1 MGFKRTCTSQ
11 RAQGWVWTL
20 RPQPPAEC
28 WRRSRHPPP
37 RHPEAP
43 RGHGAQR
50 RASLPA
56 AVPTFSLSHPPALAE
71 ACRAPWKDPE
81 ERCSN
86 ALCKPEMRL
95 LIVFQRKQAQ
105 FYENI
110 VKVIRP
116 KPDYFAVGY
125 YGQGFP
131 TFLRVK
137 FGSVESGPG
146 RPPGRRV
153 LSRSRGGVWAQ
164 RPRVE
169 VWFCILAAL
178 R

>member
-1 MGFKRTCTSQ
+1 MYVPASAGLGLDAPAPAPR
-11 RAQGWVWTL
+11 RALEEEQT
-20 RPQPPAEC
+20 P
-28 WRRSRHPPP
+28 PPP

-169 VWFCILAAL
+169 VWFCILVAL

>member
-1 MGFKRTCTSQ
+1 
-11 RAQGWVWTL
+11 
-20 RPQPPAEC
+20 
-28 WRRSRHPPP
+28 
-37 RHPEAP
+37 
-43 RGHGAQR
+43 
-50 RASLPA
+50 
-56 AVPTFSLSHPPALAE
+56 
-71 ACRAPWKDPE
+71 
-81 ERCSN
+81 
-86 ALCKPEMRL
+86 MRL

-146 RPPGRRV
+146 RPPGRQV
-153 LSRSRGGVWAQ
+153 LSRSRGGIWAQ

-169 VWFCILAAL
+169 VWFCILVAL

>member
-1 MGFKRTCTSQ
+1 M
-11 RAQGWVWTL
+11 W
-20 RPQPPAEC
+20 E
-28 WRRSRHPPP
+28 
-37 RHPEAP
+37 EAIAL
-43 RGHGAQR
+43 GKE
-50 RASLPA
+50 
-56 AVPTFSLSHPPALAE
+56 LAE
-71 ACRAPWKDPE
+71 QYE
-81 ERCSN
+81 N
-86 ALCKPEMRL
+86 EMFDYEQLSEL
-95 LIVFQRKQAQ
+95 LRKQAQ

-146 RPPGRRV
+146 RPPGWRV
-153 LSRSRGGVWAQ
+153 LSRSWGGVWAQ
-164 RPRVE
+164 HPRVE
-169 VWFCILAAL
+169 VWFCILVAL